1 MSVTLTPIIR
11 KCSTLLLLPLALLI
25 GLEILAAPAQ
35 AQAPKLPTQGPGPGT
50 QSSQPA
56 SGPVTFAPKR
66 GYKPGFNWK
75 LWGAVGGGAAV
86 VLILIVA
93 VAKKNKQNDEAAP
106 SLASGVLGGYRLDK
120 LMMTGQSSQ
129 VWEIVELSSHR
140 HFAMKL
146 LLPEKV
152 NDPEHRELLFHEA
165 DVG

>member
-1 MSVTLTPIIR
+1 
-11 KCSTLLLLPLALLI
+11 
-25 GLEILAAPAQ
+25 
-35 AQAPKLPTQGPGPGT
+35 
-50 QSSQPA
+50 
-56 SGPVTFAPKR
+56 
-66 GYKPGFNWK
+66 
-75 LWGAVGGGAAV
+75 AAV
-86 VLILIVA
+86 VLTLIVPG
-93 VAKKNKQNDEAAP
+93 AKKTKQNDAVAP

-165 DVG
+165 DVGMKLAHPYVIKIIKLVRDQHHP